1 MHLVGEIE
9 TPTRLESP
17 FTRRALII
25 GVRKMGGSRE
35 VWLNVGDVAA
45 WVRADTTS
53 DVGGDTVSLKRRDNG
68 ATVTI
73 PQEQFAK
80 L

>member
-1 MHLVGEIE
+1 MGEIE
-9 TPTRLESP
+9 TPTTRLDHFLHTSAHH
-17 FTRRALII
+17 R
-25 GVRKMGGSRE
+25 VRKMGGSRE

-68 ATVTI
+68 ATLTI